1 MEGRGVSSNDIVRIL
16 SRSQEGHEELDGVWL
31 GQKDKVGLRAVAEDG
46 TGLGQACG
54 VGGHRWGAGQGQSQ
68 GRG

>member
-16 SRSQEGHEELDGVWL
+16 SRSQEGQEELDGVWL

-54 VGGHRWGAGQGQSQ
+54 VGGSQVGGRAGTVPG
-68 GRG
+68 

>member
-1 MEGRGVSSNDIVRIL
+1 MEGRGVGSNDIVRIL
-16 SRSQEGHEELDGVWL
+16 SRSQEGQEELDGVWL

-54 VGGHRWGAGQGQSQ
+54 VGESQVGGRAGTVTG
-68 GRG
+68 